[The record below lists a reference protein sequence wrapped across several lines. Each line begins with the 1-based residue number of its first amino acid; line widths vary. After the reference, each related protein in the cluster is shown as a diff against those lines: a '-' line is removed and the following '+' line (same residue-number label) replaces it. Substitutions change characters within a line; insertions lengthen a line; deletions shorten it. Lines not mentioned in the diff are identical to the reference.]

1 MNAATAAPAK
11 TGSVKTGRRANPA
24 IDGPR
29 DKTVCFML
37 SDGEK
42 LSVDRLAFCM
52 NITRS
57 GLLAKIVAEFVTA
70 SAGSKQ
76 GREAEK
82 QLAAYLTECRE
93 AIKKR
98 GELAASFIIPA
109 TTGEAKP

>member
-1 MNAATAAPAK
+1 MNVATAPSPTA
-11 TGSVKTGRRANPA
+11 GNVKTGRRVNPA

-29 DKTVCFML
+29 DNTVCFML

-57 GLLAKIVAEFVTA
+57 GLLANIVAEFVMA
-70 SAGSKQ
+70 AAGSKQ

-82 QLAAYLTECRE
+82 KLMAYLAGCRE
-93 AIKKR
+93 AVKKR
-98 GELAASFIIPA
+98 GDLAASFIAPV
-109 TTGEAKP
+109 TKGEAK

>member
-1 MNAATAAPAK
+1 MNVATAPSPTA
-11 TGSVKTGRRANPA
+11 GNVKTGRRVNPA

-29 DKTVCFML
+29 DNTVCFML

-70 SAGSKQ
+70 AAGSKQ

-82 QLAAYLTECRE
+82 KLMAYLAECRK
-93 AIKKR
+93 AVKKR
-98 GELAASFIIPA
+98 GDLAASFIAPA
-109 TTGEAKP
+109 KTREAEQ

>member
-1 MNAATAAPAK
+1 MNATTAAPPKAE
-11 TGSVKTGRRANPA
+11 SVKTGRRVNPA

-29 DKTVCFML
+29 DNTVCFML

-57 GLLAKIVAEFVTA
+57 GLLARIVAEFVMA
-70 SAGSKQ
+70 AAGSKQ

-82 QLAAYLTECRE
+82 KLMAYLAECRE
-93 AIKKR
+93 AFKKR
-98 GELAASFIIPA
+98 GELAASVVGPA
-109 TTGEAKP
+109 TTEEGKQ

>member
-1 MNAATAAPAK
+1 MNVATAGSP
-11 TGSVKTGRRANPA
+11 TVGSVKTGRRVNPA

-29 DKTVCFML
+29 DNTVCFML
-37 SDGEK
+37 SNGEK

-70 SAGSKQ
+70 AAGSRQ

-82 QLAAYLTECRE
+82 KLVAYLTECRE
-93 AIKKR
+93 AVKKR
-98 GELAASFIIPA
+98 GAFAASVVGA
-109 TTGEAKP
+109 VRKEEAKQ